1 MKIKRYLDK
10 DMRHVLRQ
18 VREDQGPD
26 AVILSNRR
34 VEDGIEVIAA
44 IDYDESLVKHALA
57 GDKDANLGSEAL
69 ARLVQNSVDEQL
81 AARQA
86 DAGRTDPETVST
98 DSSNAQILRASLKAT
113 PRDTQAAADLSLDII
128 VDDEPTATEASPD
141 FADALKGVTE
151 EAVNPAAQEPA
162 EQDTTLAGRSVPEV
176 ALQSMQDELSSLRSL
191 LETQLS
197 GLVWKDSTRRF
208 PKRVQ
213 VLRNLAKLGVAPD
226 IANLVLNR
234 MPPIDDDDLWKAP
247 LITLAQAIP
256 VARDTLL
263 EEGGVA
269 ALIGPTGVGKTT
281 TIAKLASRFAI
292 EHGPDD
298 IALISADSYRIG
310 AREHLKAF
318 ANIIGVGVHSASEPD
333 ELHGLIERLSARHKL
348 VLIDTEGRSQRD
360 RDLSSRLAA
369 YGSHAERVRFYLTL
383 SSATQEAGLDE
394 AVRTFNQVPLSGCV
408 VTKIDEA
415 AQLGCMISAAIRHDL
430 PIAWLADGQRIPDD
444 LHPAARKRLWLVNQA
459 LECAQ
464 ASQPR
469 IDERVMAE
477 NYSEASVANG

>member
-57 GDKDANLGSEAL
+57 GDKDADIGSEAL
-69 ARLVQNSVDEQL
+69 ARLVQNSVDQRL
-81 AARQA
+81 AESRQ
-86 DAGRTDPETVST
+86 DAEIV
-98 DSSNAQILRASLKAT
+98 RASLKAT
-113 PRDTQAAADLSLDII
+113 PTDAKPAADLSIDII
-128 VDDEPTATEASPD
+128 VDDEPTIVEETTD
-141 FADALKGVTE
+141 FASALDGVTE
-151 EAVNPAAQEPA
+151 SSIEPEEEPA
-162 EQDTTLAGRSVPEV
+162 IDDTLANLSVPDV
-176 ALQSMQDELSSLRSL
+176 ALQSMQDELSSLRNL

-226 IANLVLNR
+226 IASMVVNR
-234 MPPIDDDDLWKAP
+234 MPPIENDDLWKTP

-256 VARDTLL
+256 VAKENLL
-263 EEGGVA
+263 EQGGVA

-281 TIAKLASRFAI
+281 TIAKLASQFAI

-318 ANIIGVGVHSASEPD
+318 ANIIGVSVHSASEPD
-333 ELHGLIERLSARHKL
+333 ELHGLIERLSARHRL

-360 RDLSSRLAA
+360 RDLSARLAA
-369 YGSHAERVRFYLTL
+369 YGSYADRVRYYLTL

-394 AVRTFNQVPLSGCV
+394 AVRVFNEVPLSGCV

-444 LHPAARKRLWLVNQA
+444 LHLATRKRLWLVNQA
-459 LECAQ
+459 LESAQ

>member
-10 DMRHVLRQ
+10 DMRNVLRQ

-34 VEDGIEVIAA
+34 VDGGIEVIAA

-57 GDKDANLGSEAL
+57 GDVNADIGADAL
-69 ARLVQNSVDEQL
+69 AKLVQQRVDEQV
-81 AARQA
+81 AS
-86 DAGRTDPETVST
+86 AGQEREIV
-98 DSSNAQILRASLKAT
+98 RANLKAT
-113 PRDTQAAADLSLDII
+113 PKDTDSAADLSIDI
-128 VDDEPTATEASPD
+128 
-141 FADALKGVTE
+141 FADETLTE
-151 EAVNPAAQEPA
+151 EDSTEFAEALDAASATMGKETAEPEA
-162 EQDTTLAGRSVPEV
+162 EPRETNTLADTSVADV
-176 ALQSMQDELSSLRSL
+176 AIRSMQEELASLRNL

-197 GLVWKDSTRRF
+197 GLIWKESTRRF

-226 IANLVLNR
+226 IANLVVNR
-234 MPPIDDDDLWKAP
+234 MPPIENDDLWKTP

-263 EEGGVA
+263 EEGGIA

-281 TIAKLASRFAI
+281 TIAKLASRFAM
-292 EHGPDD
+292 EHGPDE

-318 ANIIGVGVHSASEPD
+318 ANIIGVAVHSASD
-333 ELHGLIERLSARHKL
+333 TAELNDLIARLSARNKL

-360 RDLSSRLAA
+360 RDLASRLAA
-369 YGSHAERVRFYLTL
+369 YGSNAERVHFYLTL
-383 SSATQEAGLDE
+383 SAATQEAGLDE
-394 AVRTFNQVPLSGCV
+394 AVRMFNQVPLSGCI

-415 AQLGCMISAAIRHDL
+415 AQLGCAISAAIRHDL
-430 PIAWLADGQRIPDD
+430 QIAWLADGQRIPDD
-444 LHPAARKRLWLVNQA
+444 LHQAARKRLWIVNQA
-459 LECAQ
+459 LECAK
-464 ASQPR
+464 SSEPR
-469 IDERVMAE
+469 IDERTMAE
-477 NYSEASVANG
+477 NYSEASIANG